1 MDADDPTVTAPHIQV
16 LADALPTLNAVESA
30 LAEADAFGE
39 AMMCSGLI
47 LLIESIVAT
56 ETVQPQELSGTAEGD
71 VRLSPD
77 GSHYM
82 MKGGDA

>member
-1 MDADDPTVTAPHIQV
+1 MDDDPTVTAPHIKV
-16 LADALPTLNAVESA
+16 LADALPTLDAVEAA

-56 ETVQPQELSGTAEGD
+56 ETVQPQELSGTAEDD
-71 VRLSPD
+71 VLLSPD
-77 GSHYM
+77 GSRLIL
-82 MKGGDA
+82 KGGDA